1 MLEEMSSI
9 IHSTTNDSWILEKI
23 LVRAIGRKAS
33 TDSNG
38 TIFGMGQISYA
49 FQILGNYFVE
59 NELFMILHITGPKK
73 SAADLIIF
81 RGGSKGPGALF
92 WLIFFN
98 RWTINSSDTCGRG
111 VSIPLEMTV
120 KMVDT
125 LMLSLRKSSLWFQPF
140 RLCLLFHISI
150 VTIEVSADVSFIAF
164 VSSGNAY

>member
-33 TDSNG
+33 TEGNG

-59 NELFMILHITGPKK
+59 NELFMLLHITGPKR

-81 RGGSKGPGALF
+81 RGGSKGP
-92 WLIFFN
+92 I
-98 RWTINSSDTCGRG
+98 S
-111 VSIPLEMTV
+111 
-120 KMVDT
+120 
-125 LMLSLRKSSLWFQPF
+125 PF
-140 RLCLLFHISI
+140 DSG
-150 VTIEVSADVSFIAF
+150 AF
-164 VSSGNAY
+164 VSLLNKGAGIDILRVLLNHKVYKLYKMYRLTLNSRNITTILYQIYLRRKVSIDPKLSLINFKPFH